1 MLKEQ
6 HYITW
11 HSESDGERGSA
22 EYDDPSISALL
33 LKNLKL
39 IATSSDTA
47 FILYFSLLSDVNIL
61 LKTQGKQFILRV

>member
-33 LKNLKL
+33 LKHPKADFCKL
-39 IATSSDTA
+39 YYIGTLSDVS
-47 FILYFSLLSDVNIL
+47 FILYLSVLINVNL
-61 LKTQGKQFILRV
+61 SGKI

>member
-11 HSESDGERGSA
+11 HSKGDGERGSA

-33 LKNLKL
+33 LKNLKQISAHYAGL
-39 IATSSDTA
+39 
-47 FILYFSLLSDVNIL
+47 
-61 LKTQGKQFILRV
+61 